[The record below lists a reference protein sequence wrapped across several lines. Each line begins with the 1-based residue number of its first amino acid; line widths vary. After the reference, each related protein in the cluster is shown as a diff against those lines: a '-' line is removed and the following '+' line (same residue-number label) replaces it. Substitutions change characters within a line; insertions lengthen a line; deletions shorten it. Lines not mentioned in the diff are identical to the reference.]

1 MRCRPDATPAVLLTC
16 WAAGSWLRRSRTDQP
31 WTRARA
37 STQSWPESTGK
48 AGREDVSTAWGS
60 PPTNDSL
67 VVLRRGFRHD
77 VVPGRRLPVGL
88 RVDDVAVR
96 VIRSRGK
103 HSPASPA
110 VVLEPADR
118 LPVAVRPRELAPSQH
133 GAPSRASHGAERK
146 IDALAIGTAADELP
160 GVIRLPVRRRPIG
173 GRRTSVSASGPGPQ
187 ENEECQKPLHGAS
200 LPHVT
205 WMNPKDR
212 IGDCVPA
219 VPDKAHGE
227 CHVYGVANVLGGRR
241 LASPIV
247 ERPLRTRAR
256 ASTQSWPGRTA
267 ARREECRSPSP
278 DQQDVM
284 PARSARARAR
294 PTFSSARDAEP
305 LRHTSE
311 PGVERP
317 QPRAGYERRRQ
328 QMRVDPPDPD
338 AEQPAPPNEGKHFFV
353 QCDRKLRQPVKVGW
367 RQQISTPDSAPA
379 SGWRRVAT
387 AESASG

>member
-1 MRCRPDATPAVLLTC
+1 
-16 WAAGSWLRRSRTDQP
+16 
-31 WTRARA
+31 
-37 STQSWPESTGK
+37 
-48 AGREDVSTAWGS
+48 
-60 PPTNDSL
+60 
-67 VVLRRGFRHD
+67 
-77 VVPGRRLPVGL
+77 
-88 RVDDVAVR
+88 
-96 VIRSRGK
+96 
-103 HSPASPA
+103 
-110 VVLEPADR
+110 
-118 LPVAVRPRELAPSQH
+118 
-133 GAPSRASHGAERK
+133 
-146 IDALAIGTAADELP
+146 
-160 GVIRLPVRRRPIG
+160 
-173 GRRTSVSASGPGPQ
+173 
-187 ENEECQKPLHGAS
+187 
-200 LPHVT
+200 
-205 WMNPKDR
+205 MNPKDR

>member
-1 MRCRPDATPAVLLTC
+1 MTNPKGSRKRHPNYPAMRCRPDATPAVLLTC

-37 STQSWPESTGK
+37 STQSWP
-48 AGREDVSTAWGS
+48 
-60 PPTNDSL
+60 
-67 VVLRRGFRHD
+67 
-77 VVPGRRLPVGL
+77 
-88 RVDDVAVR
+88 
-96 VIRSRGK
+96 
-103 HSPASPA
+103 
-110 VVLEPADR
+110 
-118 LPVAVRPRELAPSQH
+118 
-133 GAPSRASHGAERK
+133 
-146 IDALAIGTAADELP
+146 
-160 GVIRLPVRRRPIG
+160 
-173 GRRTSVSASGPGPQ
+173 
-187 ENEECQKPLHGAS
+187 
-200 LPHVT
+200 
-205 WMNPKDR
+205 
-212 IGDCVPA
+212 
-219 VPDKAHGE
+219 
-227 CHVYGVANVLGGRR
+227 
-241 LASPIV
+241 
-247 ERPLRTRAR
+247 
-256 ASTQSWPGRTA
+256 GRTA

-278 DQQDVM
+278 DQQHVM

-379 SGWRRVAT
+379 SGWRRIAT